1 MKAKLVI
8 PGRLPGLNKYIEAER
23 SNRHAAAQMK
33 REAQQGVEWIVR
45 AQLRGVRFTRPV
57 WMHYRWFELDRR
69 RDKDNVSAF
78 GRKVIQDA
86 LVSAKVLKNDNWA
99 CIDGFSDEFCVDRKR
114 PRIEV
119 EIHDEI

>member
-1 MKAKLVI
+1 MRLSI
-8 PGRLPGLNKYIEAER
+8 PGRLPGLNEYIAAER
-23 SNRHAAAQMK
+23 QHRQAAAKLK
-33 REAQQGVEWIVR
+33 REAQRAVEWCAR
-45 AQLRGVRFTRPV
+45 SQLRGVHFVRPV
-57 WMHYRWFELDRR
+57 QMRYRWYERDRR

-86 LVSAKVLKNDNWA
+86 LVCAKVLKNDNWA

-119 EIHDEI
+119 ELSDEI

>member
-8 PGRLPGLNKYIEAER
+8 LGRLPGLNEYIAAER

-33 REAQQGVEWIVR
+33 REAQQGVEWAVR
-45 AQLRGVRFTRPV
+45 AQLRGVHFTQPV
-57 WMHYRWFELDRR
+57 WMHYRWFEPDRR

>member
-1 MKAKLVI
+1 MKAKLTI
-8 PGRLPGLNKYIEAER
+8 PGRLPGLNEYIAAER
-23 SNRHAAAQMK
+23 ANRHAAAQMK
-33 REAQQGVEWIVR
+33 REAQQGVEWAVR